1 MSTEI
6 SRRNILKWVGAGAIV
21 GSVAAHSTA
30 LSAAEKNVKAS
41 SGPTAPLNDRWGITH
56 DRVWVGGEFWANP
69 MEDWRVKDGYVESLS
84 LGGNRSVH
92 SLTHQMTDPTKGFEI
107 SVVIQR
113 LENTKQDGGGG
124 IRLGARSELN
134 DVRSNCFV
142 QSGYDMG
149 IVGQKLV
156 IANKSVEIKE
166 ELTDKEIRLDLKSTP
181 VAGAITLKLIA
192 TSVSTGKKLGE
203 VTHIASSDELIGN
216 VGVVSN
222 FGIESTYGPNIPE
235 KSRGS
240 RYRFKQFMLAG
251 SGFTETKENK
261 FGPILWSMYTV
272 NDTLSSEGHVLKLSA
287 YTGPLGQQDNN
298 TLELQIKLDGKW
310 KSYGN
315 AELDGD
321 AWLATFRIANWD
333 ATKKCPYR
341 VLYVEK
347 HKDGTESI
355 DVFDGI
361 IQAEP
366 KGRPLRMAAF
376 TCQNDYAYP
385 YAPVANN
392 VAALDPDIL
401 FFSGDQIYESHGGFG
416 VVRSPDDKAILN
428 YLRKYYQFGW
438 AFREVMRNAPTV
450 CIPDDHDI
458 LQGNM
463 WGEGGAAMKNPE
475 RDPSAS
481 TLTGYIHSP
490 KFVNVVH
497 KTHTAH
503 HPAADNPNPKAAVNG
518 IVAYYGQ
525 MVYGNVGFAIL
536 ADRQF
541 KSGPDRVGAV
551 VGVTGR
557 DETPLYVNE
566 SIDSPELSLLG
577 DEQEAF
583 LQSWGKK
590 WDGHELKAV
599 LSQTVLAG
607 IATHNGGPDKYL
619 KYDFDSNG
627 WPATARN
634 RAVDAMRESMAL
646 HICGDTHLA
655 SISQYGVDKQ
665 RDSNWAFCVPAIG
678 AGWQRFWFPEDVG
691 LPGANK
697 PKHNLANTGEYVDA
711 FGTKNYVYAVANPV
725 PGVSKN
731 RYVKAQEK
739 GSGFG
744 FITFDTANKTY
755 QCTAYRFLADV
766 TDSSADNIYEGWP
779 LTIHQTENK
788 GVNKIS

>member
-6 SRRNILKWVGAGAIV
+6 SRRSMIKWAGASVVV
-21 GSVAAHSTA
+21 GGLATQSYA
-30 LSAAEKNVKAS
+30 LSKTEKEVQSNKE
-41 SGPTAPLNDRWGITH
+41 PTLPLQDKWGITH
-56 DRVWVGGEFWANP
+56 DRVWVGGEYWANP

-92 SLTHQMTDPTKGFEI
+92 SLTHQITDPTKGFEI
-107 SVVIQR
+107 SVVVER
-113 LENTKQDGGGG
+113 LEKTEKDGGGG

-142 QSGYDMG
+142 QRGYDMG

-156 IANKSVEIKE
+156 LANKYTNITEDLTHKQVRL
-166 ELTDKEIRLDLKSTP
+166 ELKATP
-181 VAGAITLKLIA
+181 VAGAVTLTLVATLVDTDEKL
-192 TSVSTGKKLGE
+192 SE

-216 VGVVSN
+216 VGIVSN
-222 FGIESTYGPNIPE
+222 FEIESTYGPNIPE
-235 KSRGS
+235 KSKGS
-240 RYRFKQFMLAG
+240 RYRFKNLFLTG
-251 SGFTETKENK
+251 SGFTATKENK

-272 NDTLSSEGHVLKLSA
+272 NNTLSSDGYVLTLSA
-287 YTGPLGQQDNN
+287 YTGPLGQKDNKV
-298 TLELQIKLDGKW
+298 LELQIKSDGKW
-310 KSYGN
+310 RSYGN
-315 AELDGD
+315 SELDND

-333 ATKKCPYR
+333 ASKKCPYR

-347 HKDGTESI
+347 HKNDTESI
-355 DVFDGI
+355 DVFEGV

-376 TCQNDYAYP
+376 TCQNDYAFP
-385 YAPVANN
+385 YAPVASN

-438 AFREVMRNAPTV
+438 AFKEIMRNTPTI

-463 WGEGGAAMKNPE
+463 WGEGGVAMKNPE

-481 TLTGYIHSP
+481 ILTGYIHSP

-503 HPAADNPNPKAAVNG
+503 HPAPDNPHPKAAVNG
-518 IVAYYGQ
+518 IIAYYGE

-541 KSGPDRVGAV
+541 KSGPDRVDAV

-557 DETPLYVNE
+557 DEHPLYVND
-566 SIDSPELSLLG
+566 SIDSPELHLLG

-583 LQSWGKK
+583 LESWGRK

-599 LSQTVLAG
+599 LSQTILAS
-607 IATHNGGPDKYL
+607 IATHNGGADKYL

-634 RAVDAMRESMAL
+634 RAVRAMRESMAI

-678 AGWQRFWFPEDVG
+678 AGWQRFWFPETVG
-691 LPGANK
+691 LPVTNK
-697 PKHNLANTGEYVDA
+697 PRHGLANTGEYMDA

-725 PGVSKN
+725 AGVSKN

-744 FITFDTANKTY
+744 FITFDTLNKTY

-766 TDSSADNIYEGWP
+766 TNNKANNIYPGWP
-779 LTIHQTENK
+779 LTIYQHENM
-788 GVNKIS
+788 GINRIS